1 MAIIY
6 KTKSVKVSLVAETT
20 EIPKMKVQSSKDA
33 RDYARNLYNSDIL
46 LYESFFI
53 IALNR
58 ANNTIGH
65 AKISQGGI
73 SSTTV
78 DVRLIAKYAVEMLA
92 TSVILVHN
100 HPSGNINPSG
110 DDINLTSK
118 IKAGLKLL
126 NIDVLDHIILT
137 DGDVYSMAD
146 NSLI

>member
-1 MAIIY
+1 
-6 KTKSVKVSLVAETT
+6 
-20 EIPKMKVQSSKDA
+20 
-33 RDYARNLYNSDIL
+33 
-46 LYESFFI
+46 
-53 IALNR
+53 
-58 ANNTIGH
+58 
-65 AKISQGGI
+65 
-73 SSTTV
+73 
-78 DVRLIAKYAVEMLA
+78 MLA